1 MKKLI
6 TKDNKLRLTLE
17 LQEKQIFILKTIFQN
32 SNLFTLI
39 RWNAYRRLKKLS
51 KISSKISISSRCL
64 HTINRKRFNTLAPFS
79 RYVLLKLIR
88 SGKISGLRKSH
99 W

>member
-6 TKDNKLRLTLE
+6 VKDNKLRLKLE
-17 LQEKQIFILKTIFQN
+17 LQEKQIFILKAIFQN
-32 SNLFTLI
+32 LNLFALI
-39 RWNAYRRLKKLS
+39 RWNAYFRLKELS

-64 HTINRKRFNTLAPFS
+64 YTTNRKRFNSLAPFS